1 MSLSLPLKYIYI
13 YIYLVKNLTY
23 IYISH
28 YLHWI
33 HFSIFFFFCFVS
45 FLQHTGGHLT
55 TLLVTT
61 AVTIKVASEF
71 ARFYWWTWF
80 FLILSILAYPI
91 LMLAYTSQTW
101 FDFGVPG
108 DALQQF
114 WISQVGFSFGT
125 TWLCIICVSTIV
137 GLMDI
142 GIKGYWRH
150 FQTTFAHLVQEAESK
165 GTVWSFS
172 SGLPEQDS
180 LAVQEEG
187 SFVQSSQNISKDP
200 FIQLDRLDD
209 ALWSLEKSGQLV
221 IPGPSLPSFDGVES
235 NNPLLNGAGKGGG
248 AGALAT
254 RDDRSSSQI
263 ELSMAAGKKNEDGVT
278 GRNEKKNNEMKRK
291 TSVLERAT
299 ANNGMSMDHHTAHE
313 GAHSFRQQ
321 ISASEQ

>member
-1 MSLSLPLKYIYI
+1 VLLSFTHSFVIFIFAWYGSGGCSTAACQSGQT
-13 YIYLVKNLTY
+13 TY
-23 IYISH
+23 M
-28 YLHWI
+28 
-33 HFSIFFFFCFVS
+33 
-45 FLQHTGGHLT
+45 GGHLT

-80 FLILSILAYPI
+80 FLIMSILAYPV

-114 WISQVGFSFGT
+114 WVSQVGFSFGT
-125 TWLCIICVSTIV
+125 TWLSIICVSTIV
-137 GLMDI
+137 GLMDV

-165 GTVWSFS
+165 GTVWLFS
-172 SGLPEQDS
+172 SGLPTQDS

-187 SFVQSSQNISKDP
+187 KSQVQPSQISKDP
-200 FIQLDRLDD
+200 FIQLDRLND

-221 IPGPSLPSFDGVES
+221 IPGPSLPSFDGGDNSE
-235 NNPLLNGAGKGGG
+235 NALLGG
-248 AGALAT
+248 AAGDEGLSS

-263 ELSMAAGKKNEDGVT
+263 ELSLAAGKKNEDGLT
-278 GRNEKKNNEMKRK
+278 GRNSEVKRK

-299 ANNGMSMDHHTAHE
+299 ANNGMSMDHHAAHE
-313 GAHSFRQQ
+313 GANSFRQQ